1 MKPEQ
6 KLYQKLK
13 KNTPNI
19 LWSRLETWVNFGIP
33 DLIGY
38 HNLSGFFMLELKIQ
52 TGNKI
57 RFSPHQI
64 LFHTT
69 RNKRNFILVEQAPP
83 RAPSSLKLYGSKS
96 IEGLLLDP
104 REVKPLAVNDF
115 QLIEN
120 ILIDK
125 PAN

>member
-19 LWSRLETWVNFGIP
+19 LWTRLETWASFGVP

-38 HNLSGFFMLELKIQ
+38 HNSSGFFMVELKIQ
-52 TGNKI
+52 TGHKI
-57 RFSPHQI
+57 RFSPHQV

-69 RNKRNFILVEQAPP
+69 RNKRNYILVNQSPNAP
-83 RAPSSLKLYGSKS
+83 RSSIKLYSSKN
-96 IEGLLLDP
+96 IQGLILDP
-104 REVKPLAVNDF
+104 REIKPLAVNDW

-120 ILIDK
+120 ILINK
-125 PAN
+125 KNN

>member
-19 LWSRLETWVNFGIP
+19 LWSRLETWVTFGIP
-33 DLIGY
+33 DLLGY
-38 HNLSGFFMLELKIQ
+38 HNSSGFFMVELKIQ
-52 TGNKI
+52 TGHKI

-64 LFHTT
+64 LFHTIRT
-69 RNKRNFILVEQAPP
+69 NRNFIMVELARHAP
-83 RAPSSLKLYGSKS
+83 RGAVKLYGSKS

-104 REVKPLAVNDF
+104 REVKPLAVNDWP
-115 QLIEN
+115 LIEN
-120 ILIDK
+120 ILINK
-125 PAN
+125 KNN

>member
-19 LWSRLETWVNFGIP
+19 LWSRLETWVSFGLP

-38 HNLSGFFMLELKIQ
+38 HNTSGFFMVELKIQ

-64 LFHTT
+64 LFHTIRT
-69 RNKRNFILVEQAPP
+69 NRNFIVVEQA
-83 RAPSSLKLYGSKS
+83 RQGGLKDIKLYGSKS
-96 IEGLLLDP
+96 IEALIHDP
-104 REVKPLAVNDF
+104 RAVDPLAVNDF
-115 QLIEN
+115 EKIQK
-120 ILIDK
+120 ILIS
-125 PAN
+125 

>member
-19 LWSRLETWVNFGIP
+19 LWSRLETWVTLGIP
-33 DLIGY
+33 DLLGY
-38 HNLSGFFMLELKIQ
+38 HNSCGFFMVELKIQ
-52 TGNKI
+52 TGHKI

-64 LFHTT
+64 LFHTLRT
-69 RNKRNFILVEQAPP
+69 NRNFILVELARKRGPL
-83 RAPSSLKLYGSKS
+83 ALKLYGSKS
-96 IEGLLLDP
+96 IEGLILDP
-104 REVKPLAVNDF
+104 REVKALAVNDW

-120 ILIDK
+120 ILINK
-125 PAN
+125 KNN

>member
-19 LWSRLETWVNFGIP
+19 LWSRLETWASFGVP

-38 HNLSGFFMLELKIQ
+38 HNSSGFFMVELKIQ

-57 RFSPHQI
+57 RFSPHQV

-69 RNKRNFILVEQAPP
+69 RNNRNYILVNQSPNAS
-83 RAPSSLKLYGSKS
+83 RSSIKLYSSKN
-96 IEGLLLDP
+96 IQGLILDP
-104 REVKPLAVNDF
+104 REIKPLAVNDW

-120 ILIDK
+120 ILINK
-125 PAN
+125 KNN

>member
-19 LWSRLETWVNFGIP
+19 LWTRLETWVSFGVP
-33 DLIGY
+33 DLLGY
-38 HNLSGFFMLELKIQ
+38 HNLCGFFMVELKIQ
-52 TGNKI
+52 TANKI

-64 LFHTT
+64 LFHTLRT
-69 RNKRNFILVEQAPP
+69 NRNYILVEQARKRGPQ
-83 RAPSSLKLYGSKS
+83 ALKLYGSKS

-120 ILIDK
+120 ILINK
-125 PAN
+125 KNN

>member
-1 MKPEQ
+1 VKPEQ

-19 LWSRLETWVNFGIP
+19 LWTRLETWASFGVP

-38 HNLSGFFMLELKIQ
+38 HNSSGFFMVELKIQ
-52 TGNKI
+52 TRNKI
-57 RFSPHQI
+57 RFSPHQV

-69 RNKRNFILVEQAPP
+69 RNNRNYILVNQSPNAP
-83 RAPSSLKLYGSKS
+83 RSDIKLYSSKN
-96 IEGLLLDP
+96 IEGLILDP
-104 REVKPLAVNDF
+104 REIKPLAVNDW

-120 ILIDK
+120 ILINK
-125 PAN
+125 KNN

>member
-13 KNTPNI
+13 KNTPDI
-19 LWSRLETWVNFGIP
+19 LWSRLETWVTFGLP

-38 HNLSGFFMLELKIQ
+38 HNSSGFFMVELKIQ

-64 LFHTT
+64 LFHTIRT
-69 RNKRNFILVEQAPP
+69 NRNFIVVEQA
-83 RAPSSLKLYGSKS
+83 RQGGHKDIKLYGSKS
-96 IEGLLLDP
+96 INDLINDP
-104 REVKPLAVNDF
+104 RAVDPLAVNDF
-115 QLIEN
+115 EKIQK
-120 ILIDK
+120 ILIS
-125 PAN
+125 

>member
-19 LWSRLETWVNFGIP
+19 LWSRLETWVSFGLP
-33 DLIGY
+33 DLLGY
-38 HNLSGFFMLELKIQ
+38 HNTCGFFMVELKIQ
-52 TGNKI
+52 TGHKI

-64 LFHTT
+64 LFHTLRT
-69 RNKRNFILVEQAPP
+69 NRNYILVEHAR
-83 RAPSSLKLYGSKS
+83 RASRGAVKLYSSKS

-104 REVKPLAVNDF
+104 REIKPLAVNDW

-120 ILIDK
+120 ILINK
-125 PAN
+125 KNN

>member
-19 LWSRLETWVNFGIP
+19 LWSRLETWVSFGIP
-33 DLIGY
+33 DLLGY
-38 HNLSGFFMLELKIQ
+38 HNSCGFFMVELKIQ
-52 TGNKI
+52 TANKI

-64 LFHTT
+64 LFHTIRT
-69 RNKRNFILVEQAPP
+69 KRNYILVEQARKRGPKD
-83 RAPSSLKLYGSKS
+83 LKLYGSKS

-120 ILIDK
+120 ILINK
-125 PAN
+125 KNN

>member
-19 LWSRLETWVNFGIP
+19 LWSRLETWVTFGLP

-38 HNLSGFFMLELKIQ
+38 HNSSGFFMVELKIQ

-69 RNKRNFILVEQAPP
+69 RSKRNFILVEQA
-83 RAPSSLKLYGSKS
+83 RKGGLKDIKLYGSKS
-96 IEGLLLDP
+96 INDLIHDP
-104 REVKPLAVNDF
+104 RAVDPLAVNDF
-115 QLIEN
+115 EKIQK
-120 ILIDK
+120 ILIS
-125 PAN
+125 

>member
-13 KNTPNI
+13 KNTPDI
-19 LWSRLETWVNFGIP
+19 LWSRLETWVTFGLP

-38 HNLSGFFMLELKIQ
+38 HNSSGFFMVELKIQ

-64 LFHTT
+64 LFHTIRT
-69 RNKRNFILVEQAPP
+69 NRNFIVVEPARPGG
-83 RAPSSLKLYGSKS
+83 LKDIKLYGSKS
-96 IEGLLLDP
+96 INDLIHDP
-104 REVKPLAVNDF
+104 RAVDPLAVNDF
-115 QLIEN
+115 EKIQK
-120 ILIDK
+120 ILIS
-125 PAN
+125 

>member
-19 LWSRLETWVNFGIP
+19 LWSRLETWVSFGLP
-33 DLIGY
+33 DLLGY
-38 HNLSGFFMLELKIQ
+38 HNTCGFFMVELKIQ
-52 TGNKI
+52 TGHKI
-57 RFSPHQI
+57 RLSPHQI
-64 LFHTT
+64 LFHTLRT
-69 RNKRNFILVEQAPP
+69 NRKYKIVEHARKRGPQV
-83 RAPSSLKLYGSKS
+83 LKLYGSKS

-120 ILIDK
+120 ILINK
-125 PAN
+125 KNN